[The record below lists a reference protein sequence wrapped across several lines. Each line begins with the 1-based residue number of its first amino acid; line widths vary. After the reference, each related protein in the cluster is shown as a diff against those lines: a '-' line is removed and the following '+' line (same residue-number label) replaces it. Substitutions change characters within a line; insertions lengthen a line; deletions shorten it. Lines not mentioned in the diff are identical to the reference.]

1 MIKLFPKPIF
11 ILLAII
17 TAAICATGLAN
28 AGSLAQSAQQGAA
41 LFDQKCR
48 ACHNIGGGD
57 LVGPDLK
64 GVTERRDMQWLRD
77 FISAPDRVIAS
88 GDPIATELLA
98 KYNNLQMPNPGLSKD
113 EVDALLAY
121 LESPGGVSGAGAGA
135 GAAALAGDAGR
146 GKALFSGQTSL
157 QNNATNCIACHSVNG
172 LAALGGGTLG
182 PDLTGVVGRY
192 GGEAGMA
199 GVLASLPFPTM
210 QGIFNNRPLT
220 PQEQADL
227 LAYLAQSGGTQAAS
241 QAGLNSP
248 WFWVIGAGGALVLFI
263 VMTFFWPGQR
273 KSISDRLRAMG

>member
-11 ILLAII
+11 IFLAII
-17 TAAICATGLAN
+17 TAAICATGLVS

-57 LVGPDLK
+57 LVGPDLE

-77 FISAPDRVIAS
+77 FISTPDRVIAS
-88 GDPIATELLA
+88 GDPIAAELLA
-98 KYNNLQMPNPGLSKD
+98 KYNNLSMPNQGLSTD
-113 EVDALLAY
+113 DVDALLAF
-121 LESPGGVSGAGAGA
+121 LESPGGTSAAGA
-135 GAAALAGDAGR
+135 GAAALAGDPGR
-146 GKALFSGQTSL
+146 GKALFSGQVAL
-157 QNNATNCIACHSVNG
+157 QNDATSCIACHSVNG

-182 PDLTGVVGRY
+182 PDLTGVVGRF

-199 GVLASLPFPTM
+199 GVLAGLPFPTM
-210 QGIFNNRPLT
+210 QGIFDDRPLT

-227 LAYLAQSGGTQAAS
+227 LAYLAQSGGAQAVS

-248 WFWVIGAGGALVLFI
+248 WFWAIGAGGALFLFI
-263 VMTFFWPGQR
+263 AMAFFWPRQR